1 MPPPLRWGSMPRCR
15 LGLQGANANCRGT
28 RFQSTAGS
36 RAQLRKTVPKQPVS
50 GFCVAGSSGRRQCIP
65 ALLPGHGMSV
75 DAGRNPHNCRA
86 FSYSSSSSYSVKN
99 DTKSKSG
106 PGGQRQLQTI
116 PKEDTNGRW
125 YFQFRERIGKCIIFG
140 LSESQ
145 LARAVDLVAAMSAEW
160 EKLVLDME
168 EYPTDHD
175 GLRNH
180 TVPWGDMDSFRLED
194 IFCSHLGR
202 YLPAQGHVNNVR
214 YSRYAET
221 SRVNWITGFARRDPS
236 NAEEWRGLMTKQSI
250 GLIMAE
256 ISIRFLSP
264 VVYPDILN
272 AYHKVIKLPDGPG
285 EGDAATRSSMALG
298 CVIMSKKQRRIVAT
312 VTEKVLFYDYRTE
325 KKTDAPEFAL
335 KVLRRSCSDA
345 AGAKAKAAVRIQQF
359 REAVERLE
367 AESWKRENAVE
378 DLGSAAG
385 GR

>member
-1 MPPPLRWGSMPRCR
+1 MPPPIRWGSMPRCR
-15 LGLQGANANCRGT
+15 LGLQAANANSRGV
-28 RFQSTAGS
+28 RFQSTVISGV
-36 RAQLRKTVPKQPVS
+36 QQRKTGPTQPVS
-50 GFCVAGSSGRRQCIP
+50 GLSVAGPSGSRSS
-65 ALLPGHGMSV
+65 LLPGYGML
-75 DAGRNPHNCRA
+75 AGTDRNPRNCCV
-86 FSYSSSSSYSVKN
+86 FSSSSSSSSVQN
-99 DTKSKSG
+99 DTRSKSAS
-106 PGGQRQLQTI
+106 GGRQQLQTI

-125 YFQFRERIGKCIIFG
+125 YFQLRERVGKCIIFG
-140 LSESQ
+140 LSEAQ

-160 EKLVLDME
+160 EKLVLHMD
-168 EYPTDHD
+168 EYPTDQD

-180 TVPWGDMDSFRLED
+180 TVPWGDMDSF
-194 IFCSHLGR
+194 
-202 YLPAQGHVNNVR
+202 GHVNNVR

-221 SRVNWITGFARRDPS
+221 CRVNWITGFAHKDPS
-236 NAEEWRGLMTKQSI
+236 NAEEWRSLMTKQSI

-264 VVYPDILN
+264 VVYPDTLN

-335 KVLRRSCSDA
+335 NVLRRACSDA
-345 AGAKAKAAVRIQQF
+345 TDAKAEAAVRIRQF

-367 AESWKRENAVE
+367 AESWKREDAVE
-378 DLGSAAG
+378 DRGSAAG